1 MSTIQIRVDDE
12 LKKDAYQAFEKL
24 NLSPSDALRLFL
36 RYVAENEKLPFAEV
50 SVMVSEDDEDA
61 DILAVVRERLKNPAR
76 RIREWNKLEKTIREQ
91 FKKKLKKLQQNPYVE
106 SARLHGDLAGCFKI
120 KLRASGFRLIYKVI
134 DDEIVIWVVAVGKR
148 EDEKAYETARK
159 RLL

>member
-1 MSTIQIRVDDE
+1 
-12 LKKDAYQAFEKL
+12 
-24 NLSPSDALRLFL
+24 
-36 RYVAENEKLPFAEV
+36 
-50 SVMVSEDDEDA
+50 
-61 DILAVVRERLKNPAR
+61 
-76 RIREWNKLEKTIREQ
+76 
-91 FKKKLKKLQQNPYVE
+91 

-148 EDEKAYETARK
+148 EYEKAYETARK

>member
-1 MSTIQIRVDDE
+1 MTFNVEFDE
-12 LKKDAYQAFEKL
+12 RAFK
-24 NLSPSDALRLFL
+24 
-36 RYVAENEKLPFAEV
+36 
-50 SVMVSEDDEDA
+50 
-61 DILAVVRERLKNPAR
+61 
-76 RIREWNKLEKTIREQ
+76 EWNQLEKTIREQ

-148 EDEKAYETARK
+148 EDEKAYEGSLQNSEFK
-159 RLL
+159 GHCCK

>member
-1 MSTIQIRVDDE
+1 MTFNVEFDE
-12 LKKDAYQAFEKL
+12 RAFK
-24 NLSPSDALRLFL
+24 
-36 RYVAENEKLPFAEV
+36 
-50 SVMVSEDDEDA
+50 
-61 DILAVVRERLKNPAR
+61 
-76 RIREWNKLEKTIREQ
+76 EWNKLEKTIREQ

-148 EDEKAYETARK
+148 EDEKAYEGSLQNSEFKVRWNASPNNGKALRK
-159 RLL
+159 PHTSGNRIFVILETRLFQPCNTSGFRESNMPYQHCRV

>member
-1 MSTIQIRVDDE
+1 M
-12 LKKDAYQAFEKL
+12 L
-24 NLSPSDALRLFL
+24 NLTKGHLR
-36 RYVAENEKLPFAEV
+36 NGTSSK
-50 SVMVSEDDEDA
+50 
-61 DILAVVRERLKNPAR
+61 R
-76 RIREWNKLEKTIREQ
+76 RSASNSKEA
-91 FKKKLKKLQQNPYVE
+91 KKLQQNPYVE

>member
-1 MSTIQIRVDDE
+1 MTFNVEFDE
-12 LKKDAYQAFEKL
+12 RAFK
-24 NLSPSDALRLFL
+24 
-36 RYVAENEKLPFAEV
+36 
-50 SVMVSEDDEDA
+50 
-61 DILAVVRERLKNPAR
+61 
-76 RIREWNKLEKTIREQ
+76 EWNKLNKTIREQ

-159 RLL
+159 RIL

>member
-1 MSTIQIRVDDE
+1 MTFNVEFDE
-12 LKKDAYQAFEKL
+12 RAFK
-24 NLSPSDALRLFL
+24 
-36 RYVAENEKLPFAEV
+36 
-50 SVMVSEDDEDA
+50 
-61 DILAVVRERLKNPAR
+61 
-76 RIREWNKLEKTIREQ
+76 EWNKLEKTIREQ

-120 KLRASGFRLIYKVI
+120 KLRASGF
-134 DDEIVIWVVAVGKR
+134 DEIVIWVVAVGKR